1 MDEFIKKLDR
11 DFSRLA
17 SAVVLGTSKHSIE
30 QLEAFRLRI
39 HNIQDIA
46 NKVEE
51 AQNRRENAID
61 LKVCIF
67 FFQNLG
73 DNSFTMI
80 CLFLLHERLIICE

>member
-67 FFQNLG
+67 FFFQNLG
-73 DNSFTMI
+73 DN
-80 CLFLLHERLIICE
+80 

>member
-67 FFQNLG
+67 FF
-73 DNSFTMI
+73 S
-80 CLFLLHERLIICE
+80 ESW